1 VNAIHSINPEA
12 QVIVV
17 GMYNPLA
24 GVVVDLDGTE
34 LAIGEY
40 VQYVVD
46 AANVSALAFAMIT
59 NDAIYVDAP
68 AVETLNTKTEMT
80 ALQLITEFLVNK
92 AAKLNPSENGHAYIT
107 EQILNALTIHVV
119 GLLGDADNNGE
130 VNTMDALLVLQYYT
144 GAITESDLVL
154 GVCDVDG
161 DGIVNTLDAL
171 LILQFYTG
179 AIDKFPIEN

>member
-1 VNAIHSINPEA
+1 
-12 QVIVV
+12 
-17 GMYNPLA
+17 
-24 GVVVDLDGTE
+24 
-34 LAIGEY
+34 
-40 VQYVVD
+40 
-46 AANVSALAFAMIT
+46 
-59 NDAIYVDAP
+59 
-68 AVETLNTKTEMT
+68 
-80 ALQLITEFLVNK
+80 
-92 AAKLNPSENGHAYIT
+92 
-107 EQILNALTIHVV
+107 VV